1 MNTPR
6 RLPTYASF
14 DARCRR
20 LQQRGVSVVDSA
32 AATKQVYSNIQ
43 RTDWIGEREAGDYGR
58 AADPHRVP
66 AGKRALRHCVNI
78 FYRGY
83 GPLPA

>member
-1 MNTPR
+1 MKTTNR
-6 RLPTYASF
+6 PTTFASF

-20 LQQRGVSVVDSA
+20 LQRRGVTVADSA
-32 AATKQVYSNIQ
+32 AATNQIISNAQ
-43 RTDWIGEREAGDYGR
+43 RVDWIGEREAGDYGR
-58 AADPHRVP
+58 ASGPHRVP